1 LTGFVVHRSKVP
13 TFKGVYYINGRM
25 FYIVLSFVG
34 VLLFSG
40 MCRSE
45 MWIKMII
52 PKNFYWV
59 VRRNVRNFTQAQYE
73 NCDRRLYCKTRK
85 MKYLKLQ

>member
-45 MWIKMII
+45 MWIKIII
-52 PKNFYWV
+52 PKTFIELLEEM
-59 VRRNVRNFTQAQYE
+59 FGISHKHSK
-73 NCDRRLYCKTRK
+73 KTAIGGCTA
-85 MKYLKLQ
+85 KLGR